1 MAQLSDFIEPDL
13 STSDV
18 VHSNGYAQAA
28 SDGGAAVSG
37 AGSDGMS
44 MQQRKEQMY
53 NSRYVKGYHWSNLGK
68 RYGAVKARTVGQQT
82 GRAYDAGSD
91 TFSDKAGYSIR
102 RSTGTRGGRPAAP
115 MPAPQRHFVEP
126 QGRTHNPYA

>member
-1 MAQLSDFIEPDL
+1 MAQLSDFIEPDI
-13 STSDV
+13 TTDDI

-28 SDGGAAVSG
+28 TNSAISG

-44 MQQRKEQMY
+44 MQQRKDQMY
-53 NSRYVKGYHWSNLGK
+53 NNRYVKGYRWSNLGR
-68 RYGAVKARTVGQQT
+68 RYGAVKARTVGQQN

-91 TFSDKAGYSIR
+91 SFSDKAGYSIR

-115 MPAPQRHFVEP
+115 MPTPQRHFIEP
-126 QGRTHNPYA
+126 RGRMHDPYA